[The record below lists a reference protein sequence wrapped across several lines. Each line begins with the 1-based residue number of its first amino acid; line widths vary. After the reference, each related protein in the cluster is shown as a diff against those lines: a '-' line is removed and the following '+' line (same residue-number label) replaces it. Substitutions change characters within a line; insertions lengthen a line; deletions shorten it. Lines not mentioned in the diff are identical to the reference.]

1 MSAASFL
8 TAELK
13 TRIVTAVILAIVVI
27 GTLATGSTALWALLV
42 FVFCLAAGW
51 ECLRLIPNLSLGA
64 RAFSWALILGGL
76 GFLAFAL
83 FDKDFARR
91 DPLISQALTGLLVLA
106 SAFWL
111 VVVPLQVRRHRIVIA
126 SWWARLTVPLLI
138 CSAWLSVVV
147 LQRAGAFL
155 LLAVVMTTVVAD
167 VSAYFVGRAFGR
179 VKLAPSISPG
189 KTREGAIGGVL
200 AASLWVALMAW
211 CLGLVVG
218 ISGVLLAA
226 LAGAFLG
233 VFAVLGDL
241 WESLLKRQAGVKD
254 SSRLL
259 PGHGG
264 VLDRMDAQFAV
275 LPLATLLL
283 TLVKPLW

>member
-1 MSAASFL
+1 MSFL

-13 TRIVTAVILAIVVI
+13 TRIVTAVILALVVI
-27 GTLATGSTALWALLV
+27 ATLATGSTALWALLV
-42 FVFCLAAGW
+42 LVFCLAAAW
-51 ECLRLIPNLSLGA
+51 ECLRLIPNLSVGEKA
-64 RAFSWALILGGL
+64 ISWACIVGGL
-76 GFLAFAL
+76 SFVAFAV
-83 FDKDFARR
+83 FAQYDASVR
-91 DPLISQALTGLLVLA
+91 PLISHVLTAVLFVA

-111 VVVPLQVRRHRIVIA
+111 VVVPFQIRNRSIRIRN
-126 SWWARLTVPLLI
+126 WWARLTVPLLI
-138 CSAWLSVVV
+138 CSAWLAVVV
-147 LQRAGAFL
+147 LQRSGTYL

-189 KTREGAIGGVL
+189 KTREGAIGGVV
-200 AASLWVALMAW
+200 AASLWVAVMAGV
-211 CLGLVVG
+211 LGLVA
-218 ISGVLLAA
+218 GVAGLLLAA
-226 LAGAFLG
+226 IAGAFLG
-233 VFAVLGDL
+233 AFAVLGDL

-283 TLVKPLW
+283 TLVNPLW

>member
-1 MSAASFL
+1 MSFI

-13 TRIVTAVILAIVVI
+13 TRIVTAVVLAAIIV
-27 GTLATGSTALWALLV
+27 GTLATGSTLLWAAVATV
-42 FVFCLAAGW
+42 FLLAAVW
-51 ECLRLIPNLSLGA
+51 ECLRLVSGLSLLA
-64 RAFSWALILGGL
+64 KASTWALVCVAL

-83 FDKDFARR
+83 FANGATEPPTFVA
-91 DPLISQALTGLLVLA
+91 PTLTGLLLLA

-111 VVVPLQVRRHRIVIA
+111 FVVPLQLRKLAIDIR
-126 SWWARLTVPLLI
+126 SDFARLTIPLLLAA
-138 CSAWLSVVV
+138 AWLSVVA
-147 LQRAGAFL
+147 LQRAGTAI
-155 LLAVVMTTVVAD
+155 LLAVVMITVVAD

-189 KTREGAIGGVL
+189 KTREGAIGGVCT
-200 AASLWVALMAW
+200 AALWTAAMAFY
-211 CLGLVVG
+211 LGLANG
-218 ISGVLLAA
+218 LSGVLLAA

-254 SSRLL
+254 SSKLL

-264 VLDRMDAQFAV
+264 VLDRIDAQLAV
-275 LPLATLLL
+275 LPLATLML
-283 TLVKPLW
+283 TTVKRLW